1 MKAVVINGSPRQEGN
16 TMKLLNKAA
25 EGTMSVG
32 AETEIIPLYKM
43 NYKGCSSCFACKRKN
58 SQFVGHCAMRD
69 DLSAVLEK
77 TIISDVLILGSPIYL
92 GDITSEMRSFLER
105 FVFMNLSYEKD
116 KITNFTGRLSV
127 GFIYTMGIPQQAIET
142 SGYSNIFDLHR
153 RYFQLFNGTAEHLI
167 SSDAY
172 QFDDYSKYDASKYD
186 EHHKAQ
192 VRATQFPI
200 DCERAFE
207 MGARLAANRC

>member
-1 MKAVVINGSPRQEGN
+1 MKAVLINGSPRQAGN
-16 TMKLLNKAA
+16 TMKLLKKATDGA
-25 EGTMSVG
+25 MSVG
-32 AETEIIPLYKM
+32 AETEIIHLYKM

-58 SQFVGHCAMRD
+58 SPFVGHCAMRD

-77 TIISDVLILGSPIYL
+77 AILSNVLILGSPIYL

-105 FVFMNLSYEKD
+105 FVFMNLSYEKG

-127 GFIYTMGIPQQAIET
+127 GFLYTMGIPQKTIET
-142 SGYSNIFDLHR
+142 SGYANIFDLHR
-153 RYFQLFNGTAEHLI
+153 SYFQLFNGTAEFLI

-186 EHHKAQ
+186 EQHKAQ

-207 MGARLAANRC
+207 MGARLAANKC